1 MDVEKTIVK
10 TQYIDYSDGLKL
22 VVDDVVLKPIR
33 VAYEV
38 YGDLESCKDN
48 VILVCHALTGGAHA
62 AFYNSPNDK
71 KPGWWDIMIGPN
83 KALDTEKYCV
93 ICSNILGSCYGTTG
107 PSSINPETG
116 KPYGLSFP
124 VITVAD
130 MVNLQKKLM
139 DTLGIK
145 RLKAVIGGSLGGMQV
160 LEWSVRYPEM
170 VESAIV
176 IASAPALSPQGIAFN
191 LVGREAIMSDPN
203 WHNGDYY
210 EKGVKPNTGLSIARM
225 IGHITYL
232 SKESMR
238 KKFGRKLQGKDD
250 FSFDWGIE
258 FAVESYLQYKG
269 RTFVER
275 FDANSYL
282 YITRAMD
289 YYDLAREWGDGDLV
303 KAFKRANAKYLI
315 ISFTSDW
322 LFPTSQSI
330 EMVSALLQAKK
341 QVSFWEI
348 ESEYGHDAFLLE
360 KDTQTRIIKAFLQG
374 IEKK

>member
-232 SKESMR
+232 SKESMIQIAN
-238 KKFGRKLQGKDD
+238 KYFFAFQG
-250 FSFDWGIE
+250 
-258 FAVESYLQYKG
+258 
-269 RTFVER
+269 
-275 FDANSYL
+275 
-282 YITRAMD
+282 
-289 YYDLAREWGDGDLV
+289 
-303 KAFKRANAKYLI
+303 
-315 ISFTSDW
+315 
-322 LFPTSQSI
+322 
-330 EMVSALLQAKK
+330 
-341 QVSFWEI
+341 
-348 ESEYGHDAFLLE
+348 
-360 KDTQTRIIKAFLQG
+360 
-374 IEKK
+374 

>member
-303 KAFKRANAKYLI
+303 KAFKRTNAKYLI

>member
-303 KAFKRANAKYLI
+303 KAFKRTSAKYLI